1 MTLFIH
7 CHPSIRIYI
16 LRGGGLHFGHCYYTV
31 PGIQQELNTFK
42 MNG

>member
-16 LRGGGLHFGHCYYTV
+16 LRGGELHFGHCYYTV

-42 MNG
+42 MNR